1 VVQVGVT
8 WRDPVSGLAKAAEHW
23 DTRGRA
29 WACTGVI
36 AASVLAPHLTSV
48 GGTDVYVDVDTITG
62 LDAVAREAGLEP
74 IEGGRLSLRP
84 FPTVASR
91 TLRTR
96 KHGLSVAPW
105 PRVYA
110 DLRLIGV
117 RGEEAAEHL
126 LEVMRAG

>member
-8 WRDPVSGLAKAAEHW
+8 WHDPVAGLAKAAEQW
-23 DTRGRA
+23 DTRGRS

-48 GGTDVYVDVDTITG
+48 GGTDVYVDADTITG
-62 LDAVAREAGLEP
+62 LEAVTREAGLEP

-91 TLRTR
+91 TLSTR
-96 KHGLSVAPW
+96 KHGLSIAPW

-117 RGEEAAEHL
+117 RGEEEAEHL
-126 LEVMRAG
+126 LEVLRAG